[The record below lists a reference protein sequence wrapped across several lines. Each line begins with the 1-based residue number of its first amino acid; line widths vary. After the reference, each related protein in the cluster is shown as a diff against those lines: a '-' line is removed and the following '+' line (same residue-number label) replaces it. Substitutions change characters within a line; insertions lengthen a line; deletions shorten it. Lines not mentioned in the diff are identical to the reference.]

1 MSGVRVDSVVKT
13 LVILFLV
20 AISPFVFGL
29 ALLVFW
35 LWVGV
40 TFGGGS

>member
-1 MSGVRVDSVVKT
+1 MTGDSVVKT

-20 AISPFVFGL
+20 AISPFLL
-29 ALLVFW
+29 ALLAACVW

-40 TFGGGS
+40 AVGG